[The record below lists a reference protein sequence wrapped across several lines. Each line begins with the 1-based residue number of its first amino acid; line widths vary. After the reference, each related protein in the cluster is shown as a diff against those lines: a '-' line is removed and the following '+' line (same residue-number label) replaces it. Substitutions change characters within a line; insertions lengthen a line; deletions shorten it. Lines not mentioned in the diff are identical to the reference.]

1 MLSLSFE
8 LNDRSQSRGW
18 LIYLQG
24 RDKPIGEIR
33 YVPDGIRSVPDGT
46 WFGQMSLDG
55 HVVSDCGSTPQSII
69 DAFEAWVAADMPLG
83 SPLRQWTR
91 EKKWASVL
99 SVLDDL

>member
-33 YVPDGIRSVPDGT
+33 YVPDGK
-46 WFGQMSLDG
+46 WFGQMSIDG

-69 DAFEAWVAADMPLG
+69 DAFEAWVAADMPLD
-83 SPLRQWTR
+83 SPLRHGQWTQ
-91 EKKWASVL
+91 EKKWAYEL
-99 SVLDDL
+99 SVLLNDL